1 MPGAIRTR
9 HQFHDVLLG
18 KVVLC
23 ARQALAVDERRIKFE
38 PCLWE
43 ADEDTRRD
51 DEASGRV
58 SQVWFEGAHSDVGG
72 GYPDT
77 GLSDTALL
85 WMVTEANR
93 QGLVFD
99 TRLLSVYVSSGSS
112 VVRHDSLNAFYRFLN
127 LTSRLTTL
135 RRKGRRFL
143 GSWRRLDPP
152 PEAGTEQQR
161 AVGVRIASSASRHF
175 LQDEAYGGPNV
186 VEYAAQTDAFT
197 GRVTDV
203 VALPEPTGALED
215 WLAAQGVDLG
225 APPHG

>member
-1 MPGAIRTR
+1 MRRA
-9 HQFHDVLLG
+9 HQFHDVVLG
-18 KVVLC
+18 RVVLR

-99 TRLLSVYVSSGSS
+99 TRLLSVYVDSGSS
-112 VVRHDSLNAFYRFLN
+112 VVRHDSLTAFYRFLN
-127 LTSRLTTL
+127 LTSRLRTT
-135 RRKGRRFL
+135 RGRKGRRFL

-152 PEAGTEQQR
+152 PLADTGQR
-161 AVGVRIASSASRHF
+161 AVGVQIASSVSRHF
-175 LQDEAYGGPNV
+175 LQDESYGGPNV
-186 VEYAAQTDAFT
+186 VEYAEQTHSFT
-197 GRVTDV
+197 GRIADV
-203 VALPEPTGALED
+203 VALPEATGAVSH

-225 APPHG
+225 APPRR